1 MACGGLYEVG
11 SDQIGS
17 DGMGRDGARRE
28 GTGWVEMG
36 WDGAGWDGIRC
47 AIGIRCERM
56 KLARDAKELGL
67 GQIDSDGMGLDGTRL
82 SGI

>member
-1 MACGGLYEVG
+1 M
-11 SDQIGS
+11 
-17 DGMGRDGARRE
+17 
-28 GTGWVEMG
+28 
-36 WDGAGWDGIRC
+36 RC

-67 GQIDSDGMGLDGTRL
+67 GKIDSDGMGLDGTRL